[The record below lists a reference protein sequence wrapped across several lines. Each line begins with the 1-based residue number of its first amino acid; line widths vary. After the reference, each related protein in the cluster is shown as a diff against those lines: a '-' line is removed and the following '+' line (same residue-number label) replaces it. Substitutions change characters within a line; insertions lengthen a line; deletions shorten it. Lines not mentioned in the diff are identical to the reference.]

1 MWDPQKWGNRR
12 HTLARPG
19 GAGFFPGGDTPSV
32 ATTPLGGAKPGCLFR
47 EPVSLKMP
55 SELFG

>member
-1 MWDPQKWGNRR
+1 MGPTEVGEPAS
-12 HTLARPG
+12 HTG
-19 GAGFFPGGDTPSV
+19 EAGRCWLLPCGDTPSV